1 MSRPA
6 GASALVLVLLA
17 FTGCDRAKPR
27 DVLLVSLDTFRAD
40 RMEAYGGAP
49 GLTPNLDALASGSV
63 VFLDAT
69 APTPITLPS
78 HASLLTG
85 RYPTATGV
93 RNNGT
98 FVLPEEET
106 TLAEVLRAQGWA
118 TAAVIAAFPLHAR
131 YGLGQGFDRYDD
143 ELPEARPETGKA
155 LPIYFSE
162 RRASEVADRA
172 LTQWERMA
180 GSPRFLWAHFFD
192 THAPYD
198 APEPAGR
205 RRPDHPYD
213 AEAAYLDEE
222 FGRLL
227 RGVRASSPDA
237 IVIVVADHGE
247 SLGEHGEKTHGVFV
261 YQSTIRVP
269 FVLSAP
275 GLLPSGAVAEE
286 PVSLVDLVPT
296 LLDLL
301 GLPPLEKVDGASLL
315 PLVRGGPAPT
325 RPVYAESYLPRL
337 QFRFSEL
344 TMLRRGPLKYIDAPT
359 PELYDLASDPSE
371 IRDLSAGHPDLV
383 DLAERLAAFTS
394 SADEDASARAVGTLD
409 PEAEARLRSLGYT
422 SAGTL
427 RTVPGE
433 GRGRDPKTM
442 VDYLRDYDRAVGLV
456 ASGKFDEGTEILRSL
471 AARAPENFMVRYQL
485 AAARLVAGRLAES
498 AEDARAVTEVAPE
511 FWGGHLLLAEIE
523 AQRGEIDGAIR
534 AYGAAAETAPQLAEP
549 RFALGRL
556 LESVGRFD
564 AAGDA
569 YLEAL
574 SLEPDDR
581 EIARR
586 LVELRAGRG
595 ELGRAI
601 GDLRGLTAVHPRA
614 VGLRAVL
621 ADAHRRAG
629 NRERAESEA
638 AEVLRLSPEDP
649 DALLIAA
656 ELRLEKG
663 ATGDARPLFERAL
676 AREPGRL
683 DALLGLAAID
693 FADGRPLDA
702 EARLAEILRIQPR
715 YAGVYRVRGEHLER
729 SGDRDGAVRAY
740 RQALAVQPD
749 DRRAREGLRRLLGR

>member
-1 MSRPA
+1 MRAA
-6 GASALVLVLLA
+6 GIAATVVLGLLA
-17 FTGCDRAKPR
+17 CTGCDRGKPR

-40 RMEAYGGAP
+40 RMDAYGGPA
-49 GLTPNLDALASGSV
+49 GLTPNLGALAAGSV
-63 VFLDAT
+63 VFLDTT

-85 RYPTATGV
+85 RYPTSTGV

-98 FVLPEEET
+98 FVLPTEET
-106 TLAEVLRAQGWA
+106 TLAEILRDRGWG

-143 ELPEARPETGKA
+143 ELPEARPEPGRT
-155 LPIYFSE
+155 LPIFFSE
-162 RRASEVADRA
+162 RRANEVADRA
-172 LTQWERMA
+172 LAQWERMA
-180 GSPRFLWAHFFD
+180 GRPRFLWAHFFD

-198 APEPAGR
+198 APELPGR

-213 AEAAYLDEE
+213 AEAAYLDDQL
-222 FGRLL
+222 GRLL

-237 IVIVVADHGE
+237 VVVVVADHGE
-247 SLGEHGEKTHGVFV
+247 SLGEHGEKTHGVFI

-275 GLLPSGAVAEE
+275 GLLPGGAVVKD
-286 PVSLVDLVPT
+286 PVSLVDVVPT

-301 GLPPLEKVDGASLL
+301 GLPALENVEGTSLL
-315 PLVRGGPAPT
+315 PLVRGGTAPT

-344 TMLRRGPLKYIDAPT
+344 TMLRRGSLKYIDAPAA
-359 PELYDLASDPSE
+359 ELYDLATDPSE
-371 IRDLSAGHPDLV
+371 TRDLSAGHPDLR
-383 DLAERLAAFTS
+383 DLAERLAAFRST
-394 SADEDASARAVGTLD
+394 ADEEASARAVGALD
-409 PEAEARLRSLGYT
+409 PEAEARLRSLGYA

-427 RTVPGE
+427 RTAPGE

-442 VDYLRDYDRAVGLV
+442 VEYLRDYDRAVGLT
-456 ASGKFDEGTEILRSL
+456 ASGRHDEGIEILRSL
-471 AARAPENFMVRYQL
+471 ASQVPENFMTRYQL
-485 AAARLVAGRLAES
+485 AAAQLVAGRLAES
-498 AEDARAVTEVAPE
+498 AEDARAVTEAAPE

-523 AQRGEIDGAIR
+523 AQRGEIDEAIR
-534 AYGAAAETAPQLAEP
+534 AYRAAAATAPELAEP
-549 RFALGRL
+549 RFAFGRL
-556 LESVGRFD
+556 LESLGRFD
-564 AAGDA
+564 AAGEA
-569 YLEAL
+569 YVEAL

-581 EIARR
+581 EIAKR
-586 LVELRAGRG
+586 LVDLRAGRG
-595 ELGRAI
+595 DLARAI
-601 GDLRGLTAVHPRA
+601 DELSELTAVHPRA

-621 ADAHRRAG
+621 AEAHRRAG
-629 NRERAESEA
+629 NRDRAEVEA
-638 AEVLRLSPEDP
+638 TEAIRLSPEDP
-649 DALLIAA
+649 DALVIGA
-656 ELRLEKG
+656 ELRLERG
-663 ATGDARPLFERAL
+663 AVPEARALLERAL
-676 AREPGRL
+676 AREPDRV
-683 DALLGLAAID
+683 DALLALAAAD
-693 FADGRPLDA
+693 FAEGRALDA